1 MLVDTHAH
9 LNDECFSDEYVEQI
23 IQNMEKDNLEKII
36 CPSFDM
42 KSSLRAGE
50 IAEKYEN
57 VYSAIGVHPFN
68 INSLSENYLIELE
81 NMINKKVVAIGEI
94 GLDYSRGSEE
104 KEIQIKVF
112 LEQLKLAN
120 KLKLPVII
128 HLRDAY
134 EDMLKLLQN
143 NKNLLTYGVVIHCYS
158 GSGEYAQELLK
169 LGCYISFTGVITF
182 SNAKKSI
189 EALKTIPLE
198 KIMIETDSP
207 YLSPVPFRG
216 TRNEPKN
223 VNYVFNK
230 ISEVL
235 EISPSKLDE
244 ILRRNTKKFFNI

>member
-9 LNDECFSDEYVEQI
+9 LNDECFTNDYIEQI
-23 IQNMEKDNLEKII
+23 IHNMKNDNLEKII

-42 KSSLRAGE
+42 KSSLKAVE
-50 IAEKYEN
+50 LANKYQN
-57 VYSAIGVHPFN
+57 VYSAIGVHPFD
-68 INSLSENYLIELE
+68 INSLSENYITELE
-81 NMINKKVVAIGEI
+81 NMITEKVVAIGEI
-94 GLDYSRGSEE
+94 GLDYSRGNED
-104 KEIQIKVF
+104 KELQIKVF

-120 KLKLPVII
+120 KKRLPVII

-134 EDMLKLLQN
+134 EDMLKLLQT

-169 LGCYISFTGVITF
+169 LGCFISFTGVITF

-189 EALKTIPLE
+189 EALKVIPLD
-198 KIMIETDSP
+198 KIMIETDLP
-207 YLSPVPFRG
+207 YLAPVPLRG

-235 EISPSKLDE
+235 EISPNKLDE
-244 ILRRNTKKFFNI
+244 ILRQNTKKFFNI